1 VLLYSASVVVAGVA
15 FTKHLIHL
23 YAYHGSNDLRQ
34 HLEACFNSFFFNIYP
49 TRRYLQW
56 QNDVRTLL
64 SCRLMLMLAV

>member
-1 VLLYSASVVVAGVA
+1 VLLYSASFVVAGVA

-23 YAYHGSNDLRQ
+23 YAYHGPNDLRQ
-34 HLEACFNSFFFNIYP
+34 HLEACFNSFFDIYP

-56 QNDVRTLL
+56 QNDVSSPL